1 MRHDAKLREQGRQ
14 ALSLLRLLQRSEARL
29 GSLPFSVGPGRWE
42 EIVMEQISKVS
53 QDSDRL
59 KKILQE
65 AFKQRKTRLADLEL
79 ERRGLERELKSL
91 TNSLPPNTSDIGNNS
106 GLESAQN
113 IGHLKRRLLENHEQ
127 TQSLRLP
134 GLEVDQAA
142 RALASVEKFL
152 GNLPTVEQGRLV
164 RSAVKRA
171 DYDGGQGKLVLTFDP
186 AGLAAVLEERVRM
199 KQKESL

>member
-1 MRHDAKLREQGRQ
+1 MTLNYATKGGKRYRYYVCSN
-14 ALSLLRLLQRSEARL
+14 ALKRGWDHCPSQ
-29 GSLPFSVGPGRWE
+29 SVPAGGME

-53 QDSDRL
+53 QDSERL

-91 TNSLPPNTSDIGNNS
+91 TESLPTNTSVNNP
-106 GLESAQN
+106 GLESAHEN

-127 TQSLRLP
+127 TQSLRQP
-134 GLEVDQAA
+134 GLEVDQTA
-142 RALASVEKFL
+142 RMLATLEKVL
-152 GNLPTVEQGRLV
+152 GNLPTVEQARFV

-171 DYDGGQGKLVLTFDP
+171 DYDGGQGKLVLTLDS
-186 AGLAAVLEERVRM
+186 AGLVAALEERVRLNQE
-199 KQKESL
+199 KSK